1 MARVLDIDLLR
12 TFHAVAR
19 LGRFKAAAAH
29 LGKSTSAVSVHIQ
42 RLEEMAGAQ
51 LLERDNQGV
60 VLTLRGRQ
68 FVTETGALL
77 AEHDRVLTSLT
88 TAPIGGKVRLGIPEE
103 YAGKFLAELLPLF
116 TMQHPAIELEVEAAS
131 SEALTAMMKK
141 QRLDAALTV
150 VGEHDGPADGA
161 VAKVR
166 SVWVAG
172 TDTRALSGPVLPVAL
187 HAAGCPYRDAAIAAL
202 KADGRPWRAV
212 LTSSNSAVIATAV
225 KSGMAVALM
234 DGSRLQEGVAA
245 VPERY
250 GLPALPVFR
259 IVYRSHG
266 NENAE
271 LCLRAAIM
279 RFFGSDS

>member
-1 MARVLDIDLLR
+1 MQCTCGGDD
-12 TFHAVAR
+12 HP
-19 LGRFKAAAAH
+19 
-29 LGKSTSAVSVHIQ
+29 
-42 RLEEMAGAQ
+42 
-51 LLERDNQGV
+51 
-60 VLTLRGRQ
+60 
-68 FVTETGALL
+68 TETYHEAQPLPACDQL
-77 AEHDRVLTSLT
+77 AEDWHGQHCDRKRQHVGDQRDESCRHALVDSDGDRVLTSLT

-150 VGEHDGPADGA
+150 VGEHDSPADGA

-166 SVWVAG
+166 LVWVAG

-202 KADGRPWRAV
+202 KGDGRPWRAV
-212 LTSSNSAVIATAV
+212 LTSSNSAAIATAV

-234 DGSRLQEGVAA
+234 DGSRLPEGVAA